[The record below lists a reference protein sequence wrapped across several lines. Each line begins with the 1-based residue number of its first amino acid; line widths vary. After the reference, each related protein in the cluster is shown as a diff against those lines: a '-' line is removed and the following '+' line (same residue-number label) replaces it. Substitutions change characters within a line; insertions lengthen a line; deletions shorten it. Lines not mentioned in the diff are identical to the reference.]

1 MNYKINCLRNLF
13 HFLISR
19 DNFNSL
25 KQVFQKD
32 TEIFINKFLKEV
44 NEKLDNILKNYD
56 FLAERELIEKKEN
69 FIAQLSDVFNMI
81 LNIKAF
87 CVIKVPSY

>member
-1 MNYKINCLRNLF
+1 MNYKINFLRNLF

-56 FLAERELIEKKEN
+56 FLTERELIEKKEN